1 MLSHRTAAAE
11 PGFLE
16 QLVPA
21 GGPSLLERLFAA
33 RLAELTG
40 GPAS

>member
-1 MLSHRTAAAE
+1 VLSHRSAAGE

-21 GGPSLLERLFAA
+21 GGPSRLERLFAA